1 MEWRFAVREDRRR
14 LPAFCCAPEPK
25 RRKLTRRT
33 EYELPRPWESE
44 IQGFVRQLGVPLAPP
59 RHCVVAIEGDE
70 ITAVVLYSLEDS
82 PLLIRLELIA
92 VATRHRGNGG
102 RVADDAFAEFM
113 NRALSPITERA
124 VVTIEACIHS
134 RNLAS
139 QRFAARNGFA
149 NSREVAG
156 ARRFDGFYERWC
168 LIAELPPTEPEE

>member
-14 LPAFCCAPEPK
+14 LPAFCCAPERK

-33 EYELPRPWESE
+33 EYESTCPWEYE
-44 IQGFVRQLGVPLAPP
+44 IQGAARQLGVPLASP
-59 RHCVVAIEGDE
+59 RHCLVAVEGDE

-92 VATRHRGNGG
+92 VAMQHRRNGG
-102 RVADDAFAEFM
+102 WLADDALAEFM

-124 VVTIEACIHS
+124 VVTIEAYIHS

-139 QRFAARNGFA
+139 QHFATRNGFT
-149 NSREVAG
+149 NSGEVAG
-156 ARRFDGFYERWC
+156 APRFDGHYEKWH
-168 LIAELPPTEPEE
+168 LIIELPPTEPVE